1 MRPVATT
8 PSSPAAPP
16 PGGRLDG
23 GRPSDA
29 ALSSDGAL
37 SFDGG
42 LSFDVTLWRA
52 LAVFRL
58 ATLGYAAILAAGNF
72 TDYDHPV
79 AGWVVIAV
87 MAAWSAFTISAYA
100 RPRART
106 STLLALDVVVTAA
119 CLVSSRWIVGPDGLS
134 HGMPTLTITWMA
146 CPVLAVAVAHG
157 RRWGTAA
164 AVAMGACDLG
174 VRAQLNQ
181 ATFTGTVIM
190 VLAAIAVGHV
200 ARLAADM
207 QRRLQHAAELE
218 AATRERERLARGI
231 HDSVL
236 QVLAL
241 VQRRGAELG
250 GEAEELGR
258 LAGEQEAALRALVS
272 PGVAGESPAGRTDLR
287 VALTAYAGADVSLS
301 GPATAV
307 WLPTRITEEISA
319 AVGAALDNVRRH
331 AGPGARAWILV
342 EDEAD
347 GVTVTVRD
355 DGAGIAEG
363 RLGQAAEEGR
373 LGVAQSIRGRM
384 RDIGGTATITST
396 PGEGT
401 EVALRLARMP
411 DAAHVSLG

>member
-1 MRPVATT
+1 MRPVATSDGT
-8 PSSPAAPP
+8 TSS
-16 PGGRLDG
+16 GG
-23 GRPSDA
+23 
-29 ALSSDGAL
+29 ALSS
-37 SFDGG
+37 GG
-42 LSFDVTLWRA
+42 VLSFDVTLWRA

-72 TDYDHPV
+72 TDYDQPV

-100 RPRART
+100 RPTART
-106 STLLALDVVVTAA
+106 STLLALDVAVTAA
-119 CLVSSRWIVGPDGLS
+119 CLVSSRWIVGPDQLS

-146 CPVLAVAVAHG
+146 CPVLAVAVARG

-164 AVAMGACDLG
+164 AVAMGACDLA

-207 QRRLQHAAELE
+207 QRRLQQAAELE

-250 GEAEELGR
+250 GEADELGR
-258 LAGEQEAALRALVS
+258 LAGDQEAALRALVS
-272 PGVAGESPAGRTDLR
+272 PDMTGEPPAGRTDLR
-287 VALTAYAGADVSLS
+287 VALTHHAGADVSVAA
-301 GPATAV
+301 PATAV
-307 WLPTRITEEISA
+307 WLPARVTEEIAA
-319 AVGAALDNVRRH
+319 AVGAAIDNVRRH
-331 AGPGARAWILV
+331 GGPHARAWVLV

-347 GVTVTVRD
+347 RVTVTVRD
-355 DGAGIAEG
+355 DGPGIADG
-363 RLGQAAEEGR
+363 RLAQAAEEGR
-373 LGVAQSIRGRM
+373 LGVAQSIRGRI
-384 RDIGGTATITST
+384 RDIGGTVTITSA
-396 PGEGT
+396 PDAGT
-401 EVALRLARMP
+401 EVTLGVARIP
-411 DAAHVSLG
+411 DGATSR